1 MPAPRILPDDA
12 ELIQMVKRGM
22 TQQEIA
28 DETFKRTGVRVTR
41 AAVSAALMRA
51 GQLPRRPRYPE
62 LLPWRVKAK
71 HDGHY
76 ALKMLRVEAR
86 LREGKPI
93 TERERKRLEAW
104 KETLVTN
111 KAVVHYDPDTDEGF
125 YYVLARPGVDKDLI
139 RTPEVAA

>member
-28 DETFKRTGVRVTR
+28 DEAFKRTGVRVTR
-41 AAVSAALMRA
+41 AAVSAALIRA
-51 GQLPRRPRYPE
+51 GQPPQRPRYPD

-76 ALKMLRVEAR
+76 ALKMLRVEGR
-86 LREGKPI
+86 IRDGKPV
-93 TERERKRLEAW
+93 TDRELKRLEAW
-104 KETLVTN
+104 KETLQAN
-111 KAVVHYDPDTDEGF
+111 KAVVHYDPDTEEGF
-125 YYVLARPGVDKDLI
+125 YYVQARPGVDRDLI
-139 RTPEVAA
+139 RVPEQAA

>member
-28 DETFKRTGVRVTR
+28 DEAFKRTGVRVTR
-41 AAVSAALMRA
+41 AAVSAALLRA
-51 GQLPRRPRYPE
+51 GQPTQRPRYPE

-76 ALKMLRVEAR
+76 ALKMLRVEGR
-86 LREGKPI
+86 VRDGKPV
-93 TERERKRLEAW
+93 TDRELKRLEAW
-104 KETLVTN
+104 KETLRAN

-125 YYVLARPGVDKDLI
+125 YYVHARPGVDKDLI
-139 RTPEVAA
+139 RVPGAAA